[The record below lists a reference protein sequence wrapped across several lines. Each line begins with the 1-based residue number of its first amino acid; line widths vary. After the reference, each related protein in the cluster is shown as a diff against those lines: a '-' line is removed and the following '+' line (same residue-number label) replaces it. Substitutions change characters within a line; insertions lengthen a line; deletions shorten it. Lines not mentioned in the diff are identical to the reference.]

1 MNRRRHV
8 ELRLE
13 LELDAEPIAGRVRLD
28 GDASR
33 RFDGWLDLAVALE
46 GALRG
51 GRQTLQGARPVPVEG
66 GTPKIRSGPR
76 CGVEPVR

>member
-1 MNRRRHV
+1 MNGRRHV

-33 RFDGWLDLAVALE
+33 RFDGWLELAVALE
-46 GALRG
+46 GALSG
-51 GRQTLQGARPVPVEG
+51 GRQTLQGAWPVPVEG
-66 GTPKIRSGPR
+66 RQAKDT
-76 CGVEPVR
+76 

>member
-13 LELDAEPIAGRVRLD
+13 LELDAEPIAGCLRLG

-33 RFDGWLDLAVALE
+33 RFDGWLELAVALE

-51 GRQTLQGARPVPVEG
+51 GQTLQGAGPIPVEG
-66 GTPKIRSGPR
+66 GHAKDT
-76 CGVEPVR
+76 